1 MADMPA
7 SSVNAATPAPAP
19 IAALVPTDQAH
30 ETIDDPHD
38 HMMSLGG
45 GAPAL
50 KIRGFFDFNYG
61 VGSIANPL
69 IFPEANNG
77 CGTCGNPAT
86 PSHNAFQAG
95 EFDLFLSSKISDQLS
110 FVSEIVL
117 GPSTTNEFGIDIER
131 YQLTYR
137 PNKYFSASA
146 GRFHTSIGYYN
157 TAYHHGT
164 WFGTAEGRPIMYLF
178 EDSGGTLPVHM
189 VGLSF
194 AGEVPH
200 TEYLGLHWIAEIGNG
215 LSSNP
220 NAAESVQNFYSDR
233 NYKATNLAFYI
244 KPQFLEGLQIGGSW
258 YHDGINPTQAQN
270 PLPVPEIRQNIES
283 AYIVYLTSKWEFLNE
298 GVMLSNH
305 VTGTG
310 EAFRSPMAYTQ
321 VARKF
326 GIYKPYFRYQ
336 YVHDN
341 VNDPINLLKGIYYG
355 PSVGLRLD
363 FSEYAAFKLQYNHL
377 FQSGQLAGNGLD
389 GNLSFTF

>member
-1 MADMPA
+1 MAPNRFHLVVKALTVCVAASLICNSAAAQQPAAPTQQISQSTVDELVRLLAAHEARIRELEQRLSAQSSGAVSITPATLAVPVAAAAPVMADMPA

-146 GRFHTSIGYYN
+146 GRFHTSIG
-157 TAYHHGT
+157 
-164 WFGTAEGRPIMYLF
+164 
-178 EDSGGTLPVHM
+178 
-189 VGLSF
+189 
-194 AGEVPH
+194 
-200 TEYLGLHWIAEIGNG
+200 
-215 LSSNP
+215 
-220 NAAESVQNFYSDR
+220 
-233 NYKATNLAFYI
+233 
-244 KPQFLEGLQIGGSW
+244 
-258 YHDGINPTQAQN
+258 
-270 PLPVPEIRQNIES
+270 
-283 AYIVYLTSKWEFLNE
+283 
-298 GVMLSNH
+298 
-305 VTGTG
+305 
-310 EAFRSPMAYTQ
+310 
-321 VARKF
+321 
-326 GIYKPYFRYQ
+326 
-336 YVHDN
+336 
-341 VNDPINLLKGIYYG
+341 
-355 PSVGLRLD
+355 
-363 FSEYAAFKLQYNHL
+363 
-377 FQSGQLAGNGLD
+377 
-389 GNLSFTF
+389 